1 MQTSTLIQAS
11 ADVVRIVSLKT
22 GDVYKR
28 LNDRTNY
35 GTAVEPTLRFGVV
48 TDVLNNGT
56 DAAITAI
63 EFDATYNDA
72 KPEVK
77 VFRTGTDVALF
88 AAKPDEVIAHLD
100 QVTASARRAVEE
112 ANKELGKKRAVLELA
127 QRAFDQRAELT
138 AAQTAPA
145 ITASA

>member
-28 LNDRTNY
+28 LNDRTSY
-35 GTAVEPTLRFGVV
+35 GTSVEPTLRFGVV
-48 TDVLNNGT
+48 TDVLNNGA

-88 AAKPDEVIAHLD
+88 AATPDEVIAHLD
-100 QVTASARRAVEE
+100 QVTAAARRAVEE
-112 ANKELGKKRAVLELA
+112 ADKELGKKRAVLDLA
-127 QRAFDQRAELT
+127 ERAFDQRAALT
-138 AAQTAPA
+138 AADTAPA
-145 ITASA
+145 ITGT